1 MANEIYNSTWWGN
14 SLDTAGSVGSK
25 PDLFG
30 SQFKMQD
37 RIIADS
43 GVLEAK
49 KCVSDDI
56 FHIGI
61 TTNFN

>member
-14 SLDTAGSVGSK
+14 SLDTAQSVGSK

-30 SQFKMQD
+30 SQFLMQD
-37 RIIADS
+37 RIIAEG

-49 KCVSDDI
+49 KCVSDAI
-56 FHIGI
+56 FKIGI
-61 TTNFN
+61 TTIL